1 MAPRNS
7 ILRPRDRDRG
17 AVLIVALMFSL
28 IIAISLVSFLNLSA
42 TASRL
47 SYRTFYQG
55 VAMNIAESGLEQA
68 LWEINKDSSYAWA
81 SPWDPVGTNAYRR
94 SFTMDEVEGGAKT
107 TVKVYAKSGSNAF
120 VVARAIVTPPTGDPI
135 EKWIK
140 VTLTKKSR
148 YSVGGLGR
156 KGIVANGNQVE
167 MASWN
172 SDPDKDATTAFV
184 PFSTAVMNDNVPL
197 ATLSLDASLNSGQA
211 DVNGTAAVGGDS
223 TDAIQV
229 GSNGYIGPF
238 GTPNG
243 VKDPGSI
250 STNFSTDLDVQTA
263 PATQNSLGAV
273 TGNLTLPGGSD
284 TIKDGVYYYHATEIN
299 LQNSTLSITPGYNV
313 VIVVDGIGGVSVGG
327 GSGSIN
333 IGGTLETN
341 TDTNDTKYTAASLKI
356 YTDGNVDI
364 GGQGSANEV
373 TVQNKT
379 PASTIPTTT
388 TTYSIISDV
397 EPVYGKG
404 KDKDTVIGWSYQQ
417 VTKTV
422 VVKNGTTTTTTT
434 TLSDPTTY
442 KVLIASGTT
451 TAPEEGEE
459 KISEVFSDV
468 STPESITVL
477 GTQPGQPNNFWLIGT
492 RTDADLATKGPQVF
506 TISGNGNLSAVVDA
520 PNAKISA
527 KGGGNS
533 GFIYGSLIGYDLTFT
548 GNDGFYYDESLAN
561 LDQNSKLGIND
572 WDELVTMEDRT
583 AKVSNASATTY
594 ADLFKDL

>member
-1 MAPRNS
+1 MHSRRPLAPCSR
-7 ILRPRDRDRG
+7 RRG
-17 AVLIVALMFSL
+17 SVLIVALIFSL
-28 IIAISLVSFLNLSA
+28 VIAISLGSFLQIST

-68 LWEINKDSSYAWA
+68 LWEINKDSSYAW
-81 SPWDPVGTNAYRR
+81 SGWEDVGSGAYRK
-94 SFTMDEVEGGAKT
+94 SFTMEDVEGGAKT
-107 TVKVYAKSGSNAF
+107 AVKVYAKSGANAF
-120 VVARAIVTPPTGDPI
+120 VIARAIVTPPTGDPI

-172 SDPDKDATTAFV
+172 SDPDKDPATLYV
-184 PFSTAVMNDNVPL
+184 PFSADVMNDNVPL
-197 ATLSLDASLNSGQA
+197 ATLELDASLNSGQA

-223 TDAIQV
+223 TDAINV

-263 PATQNSLGAV
+263 PATDVSLGAI
-273 TGNLTLPGGSD
+273 TGNFTLPRGGD
-284 TIKDGVYYYHATEIN
+284 TPRDGTYYYRASELS
-299 LQNSTLSITPGYNV
+299 LQNSTLSISPGKKV
-313 VIVVDGIGGVSVGG
+313 VLVVDGTGGVSVGG

-333 IGGTLETN
+333 IGSTLET
-341 TDTNDTKYTAASLKI
+341 DTESGLTTYNPASLQI

-364 GGQGSANEV
+364 GGKGSANEI
-373 TVQNKT
+373 TIQNKT
-379 PASTIPTTT
+379 PATSVPTTT
-388 TTYSIISDV
+388 ITYSIIRNV
-397 EPVYGKG
+397 AKLYGKG
-404 KDKDTVIGWSYQQ
+404 QDKNTVIGWTYEQAI
-417 VTKTV
+417 KTEII
-422 VVKNGTTTTTTT
+422 KYGSTTTTTTST
-434 TLSDPTTY
+434 GEYSSY
-442 KVLIASGTT
+442 KALIAGGWTS
-451 TAPEEGEE
+451 APVEGEA
-459 KISEVFSDV
+459 KISESSTTV
-468 STPESITVL
+468 STPDIITVV

-492 RTDADLATKGPQVF
+492 RSDAETERIGPQTF
-506 TISGNGNLSAVVDA
+506 KISGNGNLSAVVDA

-561 LDQNSKLGIND
+561 LDKNSKLGIND
-572 WDELVTMEDRT
+572 WDELVSEGDRT
-583 AKVSNASATTY
+583 SKVTNASSVTY
-594 ADLFKDL
+594 ASLMNF